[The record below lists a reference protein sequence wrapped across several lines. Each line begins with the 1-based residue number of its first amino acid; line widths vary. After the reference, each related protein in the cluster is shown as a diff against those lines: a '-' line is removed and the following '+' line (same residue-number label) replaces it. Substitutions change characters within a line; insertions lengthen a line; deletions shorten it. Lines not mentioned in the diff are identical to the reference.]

1 MNGKQKTVTILFF
14 AILIVISCVSLSYG
28 KYKIN
33 FDIIA
38 NLLFS
43 KIGIGQKNPLAD
55 EQALILFQIRI
66 PRVILVSLVGSSLA
80 VSGAILQSVFKNPL
94 VSPFIFGISS
104 GASFG
109 ASIII
114 VFFENYNLM
123 HLQASAFLFGII
135 AVFSVI
141 TLSRLLSNRNPTV
154 LVLSGVIISTF
165 FASLVSL
172 LQYFSEDQK
181 LQSILFWTFGSFNNS
196 SWENVK
202 IVAPI
207 NLVCIIF
214 LVTQNWKID
223 VLSLGE
229 NESKSLGIETKNF
242 ELLLIVVT
250 TLLASSVTAVCGPI
264 GWVGL
269 LIPHIVR
276 LIGGANNFFV
286 IINSFLLGAAF
297 LQVVDLIARTIAP
310 VEIPV
315 GIITSIIGLPFFM
328 YVVYRHS
335 RR

>member
-1 MNGKQKTVTILFF
+1 MNGKQKTVTILLFI
-14 AILIVISCVSLSYG
+14 ILIAISCISLSYG
-28 KYKIN
+28 KYKID
-33 FDIIA
+33 FDVIG

-43 KIGIGQKNPLAD
+43 KIGAGQKNLMAD

-80 VSGAILQSVFKNPL
+80 VSGAVLQSIFKNPL

-123 HLQASAFLFGII
+123 YLQASAFLFGII
-135 AVFSVI
+135 AVFAVI
-141 TLSRLLSNRNPTV
+141 TISRILSNRNPTV

-181 LQSILFWTFGSFNNS
+181 LQSILFWTFGSFNSS
-196 SWENVK
+196 SWDNVK
-202 IVAPI
+202 VVAPI
-207 NLVCIIF
+207 NLVCTVF

-286 IINSFLLGAAF
+286 ICNSFLLGAAF
-297 LQVVDLIARTIAP
+297 LQFVDLIARTIAP

-328 YVVYRHS
+328 YVVYQHS